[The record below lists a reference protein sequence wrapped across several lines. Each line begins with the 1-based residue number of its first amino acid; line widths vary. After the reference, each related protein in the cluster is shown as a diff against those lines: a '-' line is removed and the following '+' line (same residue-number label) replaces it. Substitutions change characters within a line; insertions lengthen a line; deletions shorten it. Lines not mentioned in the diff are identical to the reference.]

1 MAKTVDINL
10 VIKTAGSE
18 KTIEEANQNLKDL
31 QTTAEALGGSF
42 DNAFS
47 QSLNSAIKKT
57 TENIDKLST
66 AAKEAGD
73 DIKNGFDKGKNATE
87 NLENVGVKTLGKL
100 RKELAQ
106 LIAEQSNLDKGSER
120 FKQLTIEIQ
129 NTEKAVKRAE
139 GAFGDAADS
148 IKTLSGSRV
157 ERLRGSFGLL
167 RESIVNL
174 DFDKFKIGAKG
185 VGDAIGGIGGAIKAS
200 GIGLLVLVVAQII
213 ANFDKLKQSG
223 GLLGGVLTAIGNIT
237 KTVVQGLKDLSDFLG
252 LTDTK
257 SQEAAEAQEKFGGA
271 IRETNTA
278 LGAARRKEL
287 VLTGQLTEEAAARAN
302 AKEKF
307 ITDFL
312 KVQEEARKAIREAGS
327 SAEIKAI
334 EQDRDAKL
342 KLLQQEYK
350 NELIEISNQEKKK
363 KDDALKAEQDKQK
376 AISDKV
382 SQENKARAEKEAE
395 QRKTAREALKQQELA
410 AITAQLDEVGKIFN
424 DSNNEIIAA
433 EENFRKAKFQ
443 KGSDEEKAAAEA
455 LERTIQAIKSKAQ
468 ADADAI
474 LDAEAKERQK
484 VIDEEN
490 NAIARERIKQRVQQ
504 VKEVEAK
511 LAEDARLLELQK
523 QAEFD
528 QLSLAQQA
536 VALEEERQQILENEE
551 LTESERFEIN
561 KKYDNLIEQN
571 RKARIQKGFEI
582 AKAAAGALGA
592 LNDLLT
598 AREQRNAKLT
608 EAEAEKLRQKQFK
621 REKALALVNAGIG
634 TAEAIV
640 KASPNPAL
648 IAFAAV
654 TGALQIAAIASKKYQ
669 PDNETPPTV
678 SEPTAPS
685 EDAVSGGIAPAAG
698 LVGLTQ
704 IGALTPQN
712 NRVFVVESDI
722 TSTINRVQ
730 VAENQSK
737 FG

>member
-1 MAKTVDINL
+1 
-10 VIKTAGSE
+10 
-18 KTIEEANQNLKDL
+18 
-31 QTTAEALGGSF
+31 
-42 DNAFS
+42 
-47 QSLNSAIKKT
+47 
-57 TENIDKLST
+57 
-66 AAKEAGD
+66 
-73 DIKNGFDKGKNATE
+73 
-87 NLENVGVKTLGKL
+87 
-100 RKELAQ
+100 
-106 LIAEQSNLDKGSER
+106 
-120 FKQLTIEIQ
+120 
-129 NTEKAVKRAE
+129 
-139 GAFGDAADS
+139 
-148 IKTLSGSRV
+148 
-157 ERLRGSFGLL
+157 
-167 RESIVNL
+167 
-174 DFDKFKIGAKG
+174 
-185 VGDAIGGIGGAIKAS
+185 
-200 GIGLLVLVVAQII
+200 
-213 ANFDKLKQSG
+213 
-223 GLLGGVLTAIGNIT
+223 
-237 KTVVQGLKDLSDFLG
+237 
-252 LTDTK
+252 
-257 SQEAAEAQEKFGGA
+257 
-271 IRETNTA
+271 
-278 LGAARRKEL
+278 L

-327 SAEIKAI
+327 AAEIKAI

-342 KLLQQEYK
+342 KVLQQEYK
-350 NELIEISNQEKKK
+350 NELIEINNQEKKK

-376 AISDKV
+376 AISDKAA
-382 SQENKARAEKEAE
+382 QENKARAEKEAE

-685 EDAVSGGIAPAAG
+685 EDATGEYQKVIK
-698 LVGLTQ
+698 
-704 IGALTPQN
+704 I
-712 NRVFVVESDI
+712 
-722 TSTINRVQ
+722 
-730 VAENQSK
+730 
-737 FG
+737 

>member
-31 QTTAEALGGSF
+31 QTTAEKLGGSF

-47 QSLNSAIKKT
+47 QSLNSAIQKT
-57 TENIDKLST
+57 TDNIDKLSN

-73 DIKNGFDKGKNATE
+73 DIKAGFDKGKNATE

-100 RKELAQ
+100 RKELTQ
-106 LIAEQSNLDKGSER
+106 LIAAQSDLDKGSEK

-129 NTEKAVKRAE
+129 NTQSAIKRAE
-139 GAFGDAADS
+139 AAFGDAGDT

-157 ERLRGSFGLL
+157 ERLKASFGLL
-167 RESIVNL
+167 REGLVNL
-174 DFDKFKIGAKG
+174 DFDKFKLGVKG
-185 VGDAIGGIGGAIKAS
+185 TTDAFGSLKTAIAAS
-200 GIGLLVLVVAQII
+200 GIGLLVLAVTQII
-213 ANFDKLKQSG
+213 ANFDKLKGSG
-223 GLLGGVLTAIGNIT
+223 GALGATLTAIGKIIGG
-237 KTVVQGLKDLSDFLG
+237 VVQGLKDFSDFIG

-257 SQEAAEAQEKFGGA
+257 SQEAAEAQEKFGAA

-327 SAEIKAI
+327 AAEIKAI
-334 EQDRDAKL
+334 EKDRDGKL

-376 AISDKV
+376 AISDKA
-382 SQENKARAEKEAE
+382 SQENKARADKEAE

-433 EENFRKAKFQ
+433 EENFRKARFQ
-443 KGSDEEKAAAEA
+443 KGSDEEKAAQEA
-455 LERTIQAIKSKAQ
+455 LQRTITAIKSKAQ

-490 NAIARERIKQRVQQ
+490 NATARERIAERVRQ

-511 LAEDARLLELQK
+511 LAEDARLQELQK

-536 VALEEERQQILENEE
+536 VALEEERQQILSNEE
-551 LTESERFEIN
+551 LTESQRFEIN

-598 AREQRNAKLT
+598 VREQRNAKLT

-621 REKALALVNAGIG
+621 REKALALVNAGIS
-634 TAEAIV
+634 TAEAIA
-640 KASPNPAL
+640 KAAPNPAL
-648 IAFAAV
+648 VAFAAV
-654 TGALQIAAIASKKYQ
+654 TGALQIAAIAAKKYQ
-669 PDNETPPTV
+669 PDNESAPSV
-678 SEPTAPS
+678 SEPPAPT
-685 EDAVSGGIAPAAG
+685 EDGTGGGIAPAAG